1 MRPPKP
7 AATVLAVVVSAVL
20 GLAVTAVATAQD
32 DGDRVVLTIGLT
44 QDLDSPNVTVGEL
57 VSSFELWNLQYPT
70 LTDLAADDFAVTPG
84 LAESWSSEE
93 GKRWTYVLREGL
105 EWSDG
110 TPLTAEDVEY
120 TINRSREESW
130 LNHSSTVQN
139 LTADATDDR
148 TLVVTSSVND
158 PKLPGLSVY
167 IVPKHIYEEISADE
181 IGKYE
186 ALDGVSAGP
195 FSLTEWKKGQFW
207 RMEANPNYWR
217 GQVEI
222 DEVVFRVFRNADA
235 MVSAL
240 RNGELDAAHNVPSAS
255 FRDLET
261 AEDIVAVEGEQGG
274 FDYLVMNSYA
284 GKPPR
289 DTSKFDAPHP
299 ALRDLRFRQAIA
311 HALDK
316 ETLVERV
323 LSGIGTPGTTMSP
336 SPNPAWIP
344 ELTAEEDYE
353 FDLDKARQIL
363 DDAGYTDSDGN
374 GVREHEG
381 EDIVLRYAI
390 RTESEYSKPY
400 AEFITGW
407 LEDIGIRTTFKSY
420 DDGQLIEV
428 AGKGDFDLYV
438 WGWTPF
444 VDPDPMLS
452 YMKCDQIAVDASD
465 FSNYYNDTGICDPQY
480 DALYKQQN
488 QELDLETRQGIVH
501 DMLKRFYANAGY
513 AVLATSPDLQAYRT
527 DRFEGW
533 VRQPAEIGP
542 VLFSN
547 SSPSYWS
554 LKPLASTGDG
564 GGGLSTAAIAAL
576 AIAGAVGLALV
587 AWYFVRR
594 RTRGGARVAVAGEAL
609 GR

>member
-1 MRPPKP
+1 MRPPKL
-7 AATVLAVVVSAVL
+7 AAAVLAVALAVFAL
-20 GLAVTAVATAQD
+20 TVTAVATAQ

-57 VSSFELWNLQYPT
+57 VSSYELWNLQYPT
-70 LTDLAADDFAVTPG
+70 LTDLAADDFAVTPS
-84 LAESWSSEE
+84 LAESWSSED
-93 GKRWTYVLREGL
+93 GKEWTYVLREGL

-110 TPLTAEDVEY
+110 TPLTAEDIEY

-130 LNHSSTVQN
+130 LNHSSAVQN
-139 LTADATDDR
+139 LTAEATDER
-148 TLVVTSSVND
+148 TVVVTSSVND
-158 PKLPGLSVY
+158 PKLPGLSAY
-167 IVPKHIYEEISADE
+167 IVPKHIYEEIDADE

-186 ALDGVSAGP
+186 ALDGVSGGP
-195 FSLTEWKKGQFW
+195 FSLKEWKKGQFW
-207 RMEANPNYWR
+207 RMEANPSYWR
-217 GQVEI
+217 GQVAI

-240 RNGELDAAHNVPSAS
+240 QNGELDAAHSVPAAT
-255 FRDLET
+255 FRSLET

-284 GKPPR
+284 GRPPR

-299 ALRDLRFRQAIA
+299 ALRDVRFRQAIA
-311 HALDK
+311 HAIDK

-336 SPNPAWIP
+336 SANPAWIP
-344 ELTAEEDYE
+344 ELTADEDFE

-363 DDAGYTDSDGN
+363 DDAGYTDANGN

-390 RTESEYSKPY
+390 RTESEYSEPY

-407 LEDIGIRTTFKSY
+407 LKDIGIDTRLSSY

-444 VDPDPMLS
+444 VDPDPLLS
-452 YMKCDQIAVDASD
+452 YMKCDQISVDASD
-465 FSNYYNDTGICDPQY
+465 FSNYYNDTGICDRAY
-480 DALYKQQN
+480 DRLYKQQN
-488 QELDLETRQGIVH
+488 TELDADRRQEIVH
-501 DMLKRFYANAGY
+501 DMLERWYANLGY
-513 AVLATSPDLQAYRT
+513 VVLNTSPDLQAHRT

-547 SSPSYWS
+547 SSPSYWN
-554 LKPLASTGDG
+554 LTPIAATGDG
-564 GGGLSTAAIAAL
+564 GGGLSTAAFAA
-576 AIAGAVGLALV
+576 IGIVGALGIALV
-587 AWYFVRR
+587 AWFFVRR
-594 RTRGGARVAVAGEAL
+594 RSAEERE
-609 GR
+609 